1 MLKSNS
7 IQRNFLM
14 QC

>member
-7 IQRNFLM
+7 KEI
-14 QC
+14 